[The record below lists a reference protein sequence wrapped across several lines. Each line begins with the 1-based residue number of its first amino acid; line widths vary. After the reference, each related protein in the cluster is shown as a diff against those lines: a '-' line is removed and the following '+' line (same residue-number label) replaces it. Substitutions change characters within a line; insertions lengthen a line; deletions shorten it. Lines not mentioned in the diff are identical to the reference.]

1 MEDRRGGWFGRL
13 SIKVKLGMLF
23 AVVSI
28 IPVMVVGLISL
39 GTFSQSMMEKGVQDS
54 LNRLDFLDY
63 RMVEII
69 REKHADT
76 LAIAF
81 SPYVRVYF
89 DQDSDSPLRTSV
101 TLENLT
107 RRQVISLHNSQE
119 DASVALIA
127 GDGRALCYGSVHS
140 SAVQE
145 TVLTPPDLES
155 ADFRLFDRWCDATQ
169 EGGVTVV
176 PYERLVLGTD
186 NQPVAILRM
195 NVRESLL
202 RSLYREYEQD
212 GVRGFYIVNQ
222 RGVVQSATDR
232 EAVGKPLAASLGLD
246 LEALQG
252 DRGYMEMG
260 DSVITCIH
268 NSARGLYFLEDA
280 PRDQYRAGFSSILQS
295 ILLVSLLCVVVCVT
309 LGSLLSRS
317 FTKPLYRLIDRV
329 RRIDGQ
335 SASARAGRNEIAILS
350 DKYGQIVSRL
360 ETLIADYY
368 QEQQKKKE
376 AQIRALEFQIN
387 PHFLYNTL
395 STIVWLI
402 EAGQGRDAIRVTKDL
417 SAFFRI
423 SISKGKEYI
432 PLGEELRHVALYLDI
447 QKARYADSIAY
458 SCEVP
463 ENMLAYYMPKLLLQ
477 PLVENCIIHAMQA
490 RPDKRCRIRVLGR
503 MEEDAMIL
511 EVRDNGTTVTRE
523 TLTAMN
529 DFLRGRASPG
539 AQRHW
544 GIGIANVNDRVRMCF
559 GEGYGLSYR
568 REGEETV
575 ATVRLRTM
583 GEAQRDG

>member
-1 MEDRRGGWFGRL
+1 MENRRGGWFNRL
-13 SIKVKLGMLF
+13 SIKVKLGILF
-23 AVVSI
+23 VVVSI
-28 IPVMVVGLISL
+28 IPVLVVGLIAL
-39 GTFSQSMMEKGVQDS
+39 GTFSQNMMEKGVQDS

-89 DQDSDSPLRTSV
+89 DQDSDSLLRTSV

-107 RRQVISLHNSQE
+107 RRHVISLHNSQD
-119 DASVALIA
+119 DAAVALIA
-127 GDGRALCYGSVHS
+127 ADGRALRYGSVHS

-145 TVLTPPDLES
+145 MVMAPPEMDS
-155 ADFRLFDRWCDATQ
+155 PDFRLFDRWCDATQ
-169 EGGVTVV
+169 EDGVTIV

-195 NVRESLL
+195 NVRESLF
-202 RSLYREYEQD
+202 RSLYREYEQT
-212 GVRGFYIVNQ
+212 GRSFYIVNQ
-222 RGVVQSATDR
+222 RGVVQSATNRD
-232 EAVGKPLAASLGLD
+232 AVGKPLAGSLGLD
-246 LEALQG
+246 LGAFQG
-252 DRGYMEMG
+252 ERGYLEMG
-260 DSVITCIH
+260 DSVITYIH
-268 NSARGLYFLEDA
+268 NDARGLYFLEDA
-280 PRDQYRAGFSSILQS
+280 PRAQYRAGFSSILQS
-295 ILLVSLLCVVVCVT
+295 ILLVSLLCVVVCVA
-309 LGSLLSRS
+309 LGFLMSRS

-350 DKYGQIVSRL
+350 DKYGQILSRL

-368 QEQQKKKE
+368 QEQQEKKE

-458 SCEVP
+458 YCEVP
-463 ENMLAYYMPKLLLQ
+463 DGMLHYYMPKLLLQ

-503 MEEDAMIL
+503 MEGEDMVL
-511 EVRDNGTTVTRE
+511 EVRDNGTTITRE

-529 DFLRGRASPG
+529 DFLRGRASPD
-539 AQRHW
+539 AQRRW
-544 GIGIANVNDRVRMCF
+544 GIGIANVNSRVRMCF

-568 REGEETV
+568 RDEEETV

-583 GEAQRDG
+583 GEAHGDG